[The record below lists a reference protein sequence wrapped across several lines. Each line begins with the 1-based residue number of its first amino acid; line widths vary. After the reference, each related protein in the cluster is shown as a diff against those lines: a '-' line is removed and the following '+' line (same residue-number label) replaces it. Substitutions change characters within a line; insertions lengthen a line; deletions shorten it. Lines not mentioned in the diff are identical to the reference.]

1 MLDNLFEMLDEV
13 YGKATLFMGLA
24 FKFETGIAIID
35 KHSGQG
41 VTDGFII
48 DWVSFGDIEQYVS
61 VICKDMDELKEVIR
75 EFAL

>member
-1 MLDNLFEMLDEV
+1 MLDNLFDMLDKAH
-13 YGKATLFMGLA
+13 GKAALFMGLA

-41 VTDGFII
+41 ITDGFII

-61 VICKDMDELKEVIR
+61 VICKDIEELKEVIK